1 MNVSMTFAQNFAQN
15 FALSWHMKQRKEEK
29 LGKAKNKSFFL
40 DIFFLFN
47 ISIIFHFAYVYPQI
61 KSMFFMSL
69 VLNLLFCLFFELIQY
84 NFEKHIKFVSATDA
98 H

>member
-1 MNVSMTFAQNFAQN
+1 MKKIDECIDDFCSKFCTFLAYEA
-15 FALSWHMKQRKEEK
+15 KKRRKIRKSE
-29 LGKAKNKSFFL
+29 KSFFL